1 MKSPKPLAFSGNSVF
16 IAFLFSDRK
25 SHPLPRCGC
34 FVGKQKLLHR
44 LFGSFLTGYALVWL
58 QDVMNFSRVAEIA
71 AMAFD
76 TFGSL
81 SVFFS
86 MFFTA

>member
-1 MKSPKPLAFSGNSVF
+1 MAFSGDGVF
-16 IAFLFSDRK
+16 ITLLFADRK
-25 SHPLPRCGC
+25 SHVFPHCGR
-34 FVGKQKLLHR
+34 VAGKQKLLH
-44 LFGSFLTGYALVWL
+44 SFFSSFSTGFALVRL

-71 AMAFD
+71 ATAFD
-76 TFGSL
+76 MFGSL